1 MFQFSDPMTSAES
14 FAYAKYLYDH
24 LDQAEHLEVLEVSIN
39 GQPPNPKMCHDNVN
53 RFVEENDQYAPI
65 YGWLVID
72 SPNAVQCLFLA
83 HSVIA
88 DKNGKLYEITP
99 IEALDPRPFIR
110 ANLSDYDFEQIYFA
124 LGRYSGDF
132 TIAHT
137 K

>member
-72 SPNAVQCLFLA
+72 SLNVNCCQF
-83 HSVIA
+83 
-88 DKNGKLYEITP
+88 
-99 IEALDPRPFIR
+99 R
-110 ANLSDYDFEQIYFA
+110 A
-124 LGRYSGDF
+124 
-132 TIAHT
+132 TT
-137 K
+137 KESFSIVNHCSNMG